1 MTQREQLLHQ
11 ASRMYFSYNL
21 RLQVSLN
28 YFGKKKEAFHK
39 QANGF
44 LGILR
49 PENYLDLIDLSHI
62 AQGHII
68 LIIKK
73 NKEKQNIPLHVL
85 EENGDIL
92 IYNLY

>member
-11 ASRMYFSYNL
+11 ALRLYFSYNL

-49 PENYLDLIDLSHI
+49 PENYLDLIDLRQI
-62 AQGHII
+62 AKGEI
-68 LIIKK
+68 
-73 NKEKQNIPLHVL
+73 L
-85 EENGDIL
+85 EEI
-92 IYNLY
+92 